1 MSEIRVNNVIA
12 DNGLD
17 AVNFTK
23 GINAT
28 GIVTATS
35 FSGNVTGNVTGN
47 ITGNVTSDRIIPTGG
62 VPSDSGT
69 NPLYLGAGGVVQVLY
84 AQTRSQ
90 QSTTSTTF
98 TDATNLFVD
107 ITPKFSTSKILIQF
121 HTVAQISG
129 NRARFDIHKS
139 TTNARLSAHPGGN
152 NTDHGI
158 SAFEGNNINHVVNF
172 SIMDIAGTT
181 NNIRY
186 KVQFNNTGGSTT
198 YIQGGYS
205 VGTLTVMELSA

>member
-158 SAFEGNNINHVVNF
+158 SAFEGNNINHSVNF